1 MHETITRLVPTE
13 DTAIMNSSFLCIL
26 SPSDSSDAVI
36 GGQQAGSRE
45 DYVGQFEVAPRQSS
59 TLLRPVEHP
68 L

>member
-1 MHETITRLVPTE
+1 
-13 DTAIMNSSFLCIL
+13 MNSSFLCIL